1 MSLPPELGWLCSQLA
16 IVSNEDLP
24 RHVPELLRLILR
36 CQIALSSPIASKAAP
51 SEFSVPVHKLKTQ
64 ISSLL
69 NGKSPEGRFAAV
81 VLVKGAVEVGGWEV
95 LQTSEPWVRGL
106 LSILVVSFNISR
118 FVFVIHLGSQ
128 INLAMRARC
137 VGSCSTLLS

>member
-16 IVSNEDLP
+16 AVSPEDLP

-36 CQIALSSPIASKAAP
+36 CKVALSSPTASKSAP
-51 SEFSVPVHKLKTQ
+51 SEFTVPVHKLKTQ
-64 ISSLL
+64 LSSLL
-69 NGKSPEGRFAAV
+69 NSKNPEGRFAAV

-106 LSILVVSFNISR
+106 ISILVVSLSFLHL
-118 FVFVIHLGSQ
+118 VFFFLFFFFLFLCGNHLRGQQCKS
-128 INLAMRARC
+128 
-137 VGSCSTLLS
+137 

>member
-16 IVSNEDLP
+16 TLPTEDLP

-36 CQIALSSPIASKAAP
+36 CQVALSSPAASKSAP
-51 SEFSVPVHKLKTQ
+51 SEFTVPVHKLKTQ

-95 LQTSEPWVRGL
+95 LQTCEPWVRGL
-106 LSILVVSFNISR
+106 LSVLVVSLSM
-118 FVFVIHLGSQ
+118 L
-128 INLAMRARC
+128 RACIFPSFPPASIRLDE
-137 VGSCSTLLS
+137 S